1 MTKTR
6 NRKLPALSSQER
18 LRFSADHARSAAHD
32 MPPGAE
38 RDLLVRKHWKARQP
52 PISTAGCRRP
62 VCSGPNRRVR
72 YPETGKSVTS
82 RSVPVPCRKR
92 LVALSS
98 VASPKASSERPVT
111 A

>member
-1 MTKTR
+1 MTKTC
-6 NRKLPALSSQER
+6 NRKRPALSFQR
-18 LRFSADHARSAAHD
+18 LKLSADQARSAVHD
-32 MPPGAE
+32 MPPE
-38 RDLLVRKHWKARQP
+38 RNGIFWCGKRWKARQL

-62 VCSGPNRRVR
+62 VCSAPNRRVR

-92 LVALSS
+92 RVALSS